1 MDSIALE
8 SYYIGFADHIEDAAI
23 EGFFTDDK
31 NPQFTSSTIGSGKGT
46 NTMLKYGKYTVYKS
60 GPDTLPFI
68 MQTYFGK
75 IGKDF
80 VKNGP
85 KYMTTA
91 LKELKAL
98 ANYCNMNAGAFE
110 SAMKNKD
117 TATATQILNGA
128 SSIVPTIVDMNR
140 RWNSG
145 ERPFGGET
153 IDTPAQIK
161 KQLEAFWAEFLKIY
175 DDSLDKVGSIR
186 KNEYYSK
193 SALKKIFK
201 NKMLKENQNA
211 KLRLWYEYML
221 FCEDVNDTVLS
232 AGRGAAN

>member
-1 MDSIALE
+1 MDPITLE
-8 SYYIGFADHIEDAAI
+8 SYYIGFADHAEDAAM

-31 NPQFTSSTIGSGKGT
+31 NPQFTSSDYGGGT
-46 NTMLKYGKYTVYKS
+46 NTQLKYGKYTVYKS
-60 GPDTLPFI
+60 GPNTLSYI
-68 MQTYFGK
+68 MEHFYGK

-80 VKNGP
+80 LKNGP
-85 KYMTTA
+85 KYMTAA

-98 ANYCNMNAGAFE
+98 ANYCNTNAGAFE

-117 TATATQILNGA
+117 TATATQILNGV
-128 SSIVPTIVDMNR
+128 SSVVPTIIDMNR
-140 RWNSG
+140 RMNSG

-175 DDSLDKVGSIR
+175 DDSLDKVGNIR

-193 SALKKIFK
+193 STLKKIFK

-221 FCEDVNDTVLS
+221 FCEDARTVVLS

>member
-1 MDSIALE
+1 MDSMALE
-8 SYYIGFADHIEDAAI
+8 SYYIGFADHAEDAAI

-31 NPQFTSSTIGSGKGT
+31 DPQFTSSTIGSGKGT

-60 GPDTLPFI
+60 GPDTLSFM

-110 SAMKNKD
+110 SAVKNGD
-117 TATATQILNGA
+117 NATATQILNGVRA
-128 SSIVPTIVDMNR
+128 VVPTIVDMNR

-153 IDTPAQIK
+153 VETPASTK
-161 KQLEAFWAEFLKIY
+161 KQLEAFWSEFLKIY
-175 DDSLDKVGSIR
+175 DDALDKVGNIR

-193 SALKKIFK
+193 STLKKIFK
-201 NKMLKENQNA
+201 KQTLNKDMNA
-211 KLRLWYEYML
+211 KLRLYWEYML
-221 FCEDVNDTVLS
+221 FCEDVHGVVLS
-232 AGRGAAN
+232 AGRGAE

>member
-1 MDSIALE
+1 MDSITLE
-8 SYYIGFADHIEDAAI
+8 SYYIGFADHAEDAAI

-31 NPQFTSSTIGSGKGT
+31 DPQFTSSTIGSGKGT

-80 VKNGP
+80 IKNGP

-110 SAMKNKD
+110 SAMKNGD
-117 TATATQILNGA
+117 TATATQILNGT

-175 DDSLDKVGSIR
+175 DDALDKVGNIR

-193 SALKKIFK
+193 STLKKLFK
-201 NKMLKENQNA
+201 KQTLNKDMNA
-211 KLRLWYEYML
+211 KLRLYWEYMR
-221 FCEDVNDTVLS
+221 FCEDARTVVLS

>member
-1 MDSIALE
+1 MDLIALE
-8 SYYIGFADHIEDAAI
+8 SYYIGFADHAEDAAI

-31 NPQFTSSTIGSGKGT
+31 DPQFTSSDYDSGN
-46 NTMLKYGKYTVYKS
+46 NTALKYGKYTVYKS
-60 GPDTLPFI
+60 GPNTLSYI
-68 MQTYFGK
+68 MEHFYGK

-98 ANYCNMNAGAFE
+98 ANYCNTNAGAFE

-117 TATATQILNGA
+117 TATATQILNGI
-128 SSIVPTIVDMNR
+128 SRVVPTIIDMNR
-140 RWNSG
+140 RMNSG
-145 ERPFGGET
+145 EHPFGGET

-175 DDSLDKVGSIR
+175 DDSLDKVGNIR

-193 SALKKIFK
+193 STLKKIFK
-201 NKMLKENQNA
+201 SKMLKENQAA

-221 FCEDVNDTVLS
+221 FCEDARTVVLS

>member
-8 SYYIGFADHIEDAAI
+8 SYYIGFADHVEDAAI

-31 NPQFTSSTIGSGKGT
+31 NPQFSSSDYGNGT
-46 NTMLKYGKYTVYKS
+46 NTQLKYGKYTVYKS
-60 GPDTLPFI
+60 GPNSLSYI
-68 MQTYFGK
+68 MQNYFGK

-80 VKNGP
+80 LKNGP

-98 ANYCNMNAGAFE
+98 ENYCNTNAGAFE
-110 SAMKNKD
+110 SAIMND
-117 TATATQILNGA
+117 DNATATQILNGM
-128 SSIVPTIVDMNR
+128 SRVIPTIIDMNR

-153 IDTPAQIK
+153 IETPASAK
-161 KQLEAFWAEFLKIY
+161 KQLEAFWKEFLKVY
-175 DDSLDKVGSIR
+175 DDSLDKVGNIR

-193 SALKKIFK
+193 STLKKIFK
-201 NKMLKENQNA
+201 SKSLNKNQNA
-211 KLRLWYEYML
+211 KLHLWYEYML
-221 FCEDVNDTVLS
+221 FCEDVRAAVLS
-232 AGRGAAN
+232 AGRGAAD

>member
-1 MDSIALE
+1 MGSVALE
-8 SYYIGFADHIEDAAI
+8 SYYIGFADHAEDAAI

-31 NPQFTSSTIGSGKGT
+31 DPQSTSSDYGSGT
-46 NTMLKYGKYTVYKS
+46 NTQLKYGKYSVYKS
-60 GPDTLPFI
+60 GPNTLSYI
-68 MQTYFGK
+68 MQNYFGK

-80 VKNGP
+80 LKNGP

-98 ANYCNMNAGAFE
+98 ANYCSTNASAFE
-110 SAMKNKD
+110 SAIMND
-117 TATATQILNGA
+117 DSATATQILNG
-128 SSIVPTIVDMNR
+128 IRTVVPTIVDMNR

-153 IDTPAQIK
+153 VETPASAK
-161 KQLEAFWAEFLKIY
+161 KQVEAFWNEFLKIY
-175 DDSLDKVGSIR
+175 DDSLDKVGNIR

-193 SALKKIFK
+193 STLKKIFK
-201 NKMLKENQNA
+201 SKALNKNQNA

-221 FCEDVNDTVLS
+221 FCEDVRGVVLS
-232 AGRGAAN
+232 AGRGAAD

>member
-1 MDSIALE
+1 MDSITLE
-8 SYYIGFADHIEDAAI
+8 SYYIGFADHVEDAAI

-46 NTMLKYGKYTVYKS
+46 NTILKYDKYTVYKS
-60 GPDTLPFI
+60 GPDTLSYI
-68 MQTYFGK
+68 MQNYFGK

-80 VKNGP
+80 LKNGP

-117 TATATQILNGA
+117 TTTATQILYGIK
-128 SSIVPTIVDMNR
+128 SVVPTIADMTR

-153 IDTPAQIK
+153 IETPASTK
-161 KQLEAFWAEFLKIY
+161 KQLEAFWTEFLKIH
-175 DDSLDKVGSIR
+175 DDSLDKVGNIR

-193 SALKKIFK
+193 STLKKIFK
-201 NKMLKENQNA
+201 KKMLNENQNA
-211 KLRLWYEYML
+211 KLRLYWEYML
-221 FCEDVNDTVLS
+221 FCEDVEDAVFS
-232 AGRGAAN
+232 AGRGAAD

>member
-1 MDSIALE
+1 MDSITLE
-8 SYYIGFADHIEDAAI
+8 SYYIGFADHVEDAAI

-31 NPQFTSSTIGSGKGT
+31 NPQFTSSITGSGKGT
-46 NTMLKYGKYTVYKS
+46 STVLKYDKYTVYKS
-60 GPDTLPFI
+60 GPDTLSYV
-68 MQTYFGK
+68 MQNYFGK

-98 ANYCNMNAGAFE
+98 ANYCKMNAGAFE
-110 SAMKNKD
+110 SAMKNGD
-117 TATATQILNGA
+117 TATATQILNGT
-128 SSIVPTIVDMNR
+128 SSVVPTIADMTR

-153 IDTPAQIK
+153 IETPASTK
-161 KQLEAFWAEFLKIY
+161 KQLEAFWTEFLKIH
-175 DDSLDKVGSIR
+175 DDSLDKVGNIR

-193 SALKKIFK
+193 STLKKIFK
-201 NKMLKENQNA
+201 KKMLNENQNA
-211 KLRLWYEYML
+211 KVRLYWEYML
-221 FCEDVNDTVLS
+221 FCEDVEDAVFS

>member
-1 MDSIALE
+1 MDSITLE
-8 SYYIGFADHIEDAAI
+8 SYYIGFADHAEDAAI

-31 NPQFTSSTIGSGKGT
+31 DPQFTSSDYDSGY
-46 NTMLKYGKYTVYKS
+46 NTALKYGKYTVYKS
-60 GPDTLPFI
+60 GPNTLSYI
-68 MQTYFGK
+68 MEHFYGK

-80 VKNGP
+80 LKNGP

-98 ANYCNMNAGAFE
+98 ANYCNTNAGAFE

-117 TATATQILNGA
+117 TATATQILNGIR
-128 SSIVPTIVDMNR
+128 SVVPTIIDMNH

-175 DDSLDKVGSIR
+175 DDSLDKVGNIR

-193 SALKKIFK
+193 STLKKIFK

-221 FCEDVNDTVLS
+221 FCEDARELVLS

>member
-1 MDSIALE
+1 MDPITLE
-8 SYYIGFADHIEDAAI
+8 SYYIGFADHAEDAAM

-31 NPQFTSSTIGSGKGT
+31 NPQFTSSDYGGGT
-46 NTMLKYGKYTVYKS
+46 NTQLKYGKYTVYKS
-60 GPDTLPFI
+60 GPNTLSYI
-68 MQTYFGK
+68 MEHFYGK

-80 VKNGP
+80 LKNGP
-85 KYMTTA
+85 KYMTAA

-98 ANYCNMNAGAFE
+98 ANYCNTNAGAFE

-117 TATATQILNGA
+117 TATATQILNGVI
-128 SSIVPTIVDMNR
+128 SVVPTIVDMNR
-140 RWNSG
+140 RMNNG

-153 IDTPAQIK
+153 IETPASTK

-175 DDSLDKVGSIR
+175 DDSLDKVGNIR

-193 SALKKIFK
+193 STLKKIFK

-221 FCEDVNDTVLS
+221 FCEDARTVVLS

>member
-1 MDSIALE
+1 MDSITLE

-23 EGFFTDDK
+23 EGFFSDDK
-31 NPQFTSSTIGSGKGT
+31 DPQFTSSVIGSGKGT

-161 KQLEAFWAEFLKIY
+161 KQVEAFWAEFLKIY

>member
-1 MDSIALE
+1 MDSITLE
-8 SYYIGFADHIEDAAI
+8 SYYIGFADHVEDAAI

-31 NPQFTSSTIGSGKGT
+31 NPQFSSSDYGSGT
-46 NTMLKYGKYTVYKS
+46 NTLLKYGKYTVYKS
-60 GPDTLPFI
+60 GPNTLSYI
-68 MQTYFGK
+68 MEHFYGK

-80 VKNGP
+80 LKNGP
-85 KYMTTA
+85 KYMTAA

-98 ANYCNMNAGAFE
+98 ANYCNTNAGAFE

-117 TATATQILNGA
+117 TATATQILNGI
-128 SSIVPTIVDMNR
+128 SRVVPTIIDMNR
-140 RWNSG
+140 RMNSG
-145 ERPFGGET
+145 EHPFGGET

-175 DDSLDKVGSIR
+175 DDSLDKVGNIR

-193 SALKKIFK
+193 STLKKIFK

-221 FCEDVNDTVLS
+221 FCEDARTVVLS

>member
-31 NPQFTSSTIGSGKGT
+31 NPQFTSSDYDSGN
-46 NTMLKYGKYTVYKS
+46 NTALKYGKYTVYKS
-60 GPDTLPFI
+60 GPNTLSYI
-68 MQTYFGK
+68 MQNYFGK

-98 ANYCNMNAGAFE
+98 ANYCNTNAGAYE

-117 TATATQILNGA
+117 TATANQILYGFKNV
-128 SSIVPTIVDMNR
+128 VPTTIDMNR

-145 ERPFGGET
+145 ERPFGGES
-153 IDTPAQIK
+153 IETPASTK

-175 DDSLDKVGSIR
+175 DDSLDKVGNIK
-186 KNEYYSK
+186 KNEYFSK
-193 SALKKIFK
+193 STLKKIFK
-201 NKMLKENQNA
+201 KKMLEENFNA
-211 KLRLWYEYML
+211 KIRLWYEYML
-221 FCEDVNDTVLS
+221 FCEDVRGHVLS
-232 AGRGAAN
+232 AGRGAAD

>member
-8 SYYIGFADHIEDAAI
+8 SYYIGFADHAEDAAI

-31 NPQFTSSTIGSGKGT
+31 DPQFTSSDYGGGT
-46 NTMLKYGKYTVYKS
+46 NTQLKYGKYTVYKS
-60 GPDTLPFI
+60 GPNTLSYI
-68 MQTYFGK
+68 MEHFYGK

-80 VKNGP
+80 LKNGP

-98 ANYCNMNAGAFE
+98 ANYCNTNAGAFE

-117 TATATQILNGA
+117 TATATQILNGI
-128 SSIVPTIVDMNR
+128 SRVVPTIIDMNR
-140 RWNSG
+140 RMNSG

-175 DDSLDKVGSIR
+175 DDSLDKVGNIR

-193 SALKKIFK
+193 STLKKIFK

-221 FCEDVNDTVLS
+221 FCEDARTVVLS

>member
-1 MDSIALE
+1 MDFIALE
-8 SYYIGFADHIEDAAI
+8 SYYIGFADHAEDAAI

-31 NPQFTSSTIGSGKGT
+31 NPQFTSSDYDSGY
-46 NTMLKYGKYTVYKS
+46 NTALKYGKYTVYKS
-60 GPDTLPFI
+60 GPNTLSYI
-68 MQTYFGK
+68 MEHFYGK

-98 ANYCNMNAGAFE
+98 ANYCKMNAGAFE
-110 SAMKNKD
+110 SAMKNGD
-117 TATATQILNGA
+117 TATATQILNGT
-128 SSIVPTIVDMNR
+128 SSVVPTIADMTR

-153 IDTPAQIK
+153 IETPASTK
-161 KQLEAFWAEFLKIY
+161 KQLEAFWAEFLKIH
-175 DDSLDKVGSIR
+175 DDSLDKVGNIR

-193 SALKKIFK
+193 STLKKIFK
-201 NKMLKENQNA
+201 KKMLNENQNA
-211 KLRLWYEYML
+211 KVRLYWEYML
-221 FCEDVNDTVLS
+221 FCEDVEDAVFS
-232 AGRGAAN
+232 AGRGAAD

>member
-23 EGFFTDDK
+23 EGFFSDDK
-31 NPQFTSSTIGSGKGT
+31 DPQFTSSTIGSGT
-46 NTMLKYGKYTVYKS
+46 NTQLKYGKYTVFKS
-60 GPDTLPFI
+60 GPDTLSYI
-68 MQTYFGK
+68 MERYFGK

-80 VKNGP
+80 LKNGP

-98 ANYCNMNAGAFE
+98 ANYCNTNAGAFE

-117 TATATQILNGA
+117 TATATQILYGIK
-128 SSIVPTIVDMNR
+128 SVVPTIVDMNR

-153 IDTPAQIK
+153 IETPASTK
-161 KQLEAFWAEFLKIY
+161 KQLEAFWTEFLKIY
-175 DDSLDKVGSIR
+175 DDSLDKVGNIR

-193 SALKKIFK
+193 STLKKIFK

-211 KLRLWYEYML
+211 KLRLWYEFML
-221 FCEDVNDTVLS
+221 FCEDVNDTVLT